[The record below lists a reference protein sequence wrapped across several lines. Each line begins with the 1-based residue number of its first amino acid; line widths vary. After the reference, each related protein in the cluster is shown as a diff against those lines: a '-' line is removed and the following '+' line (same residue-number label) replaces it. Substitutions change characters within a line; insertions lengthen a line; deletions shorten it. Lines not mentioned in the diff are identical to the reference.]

1 MERERIDL
9 PMGEFVTITVVDGNV
24 KGVYTD
30 LYGDNT
36 KFDIIGDLF
45 LSENSIS
52 PEVRHSIIE
61 SINNRK
67 MEQLE
72 DDSIKNL
79 INVFYAIR
87 NQGTIIMNGENPL
100 YLQEQLEKVDF
111 ETKFVDA
118 TNFTQFLITQIIK
131 TIDNNEEEA
140 IAILNGLIQD
150 YAFYIQDVLE
160 NGQERH
166 FSEMVQEWIS
176 SEE

>member
-1 MERERIDL
+1 MERERINL
-9 PMGEFVTITVVDGNV
+9 PMGEFITITVEDGNV

-30 LYGDNT
+30 LYGNNT
-36 KFDIIGDLF
+36 KFDIIGELF
-45 LSENSIS
+45 LSETSIC
-52 PEVRHSIIE
+52 PEVRHCIIE
-61 SINNRK
+61 SINTRK

-72 DDSIKNL
+72 DDDIKKL

-87 NQGTIIMNGENPL
+87 NQGTVIMHGENPL
-100 YLQEQLEKVDF
+100 YLPDQLEKVDF

-118 TNFTQFLITQIIK
+118 TNFTQFLITQIIEA
-131 TIDNNEEEA
+131 IDNNEEEA

-166 FSEMVQEWIS
+166 FSEMVQDWIS